1 MTPTPFTPGAR
12 NIDGHPDVA
21 EISALDEDL
30 LPRDR
35 SSELRAHLAGC
46 RLCADVLT
54 SLEEIRDSLGA
65 LPEASPMP
73 EDIAGRIDA
82 ALAAEALLGSPHGDG
97 AVVSRET
104 DAAPDGSD
112 RYAKPA
118 RETATHRHSAA
129 AVSRETSASHRPADR
144 PAGRPS
150 GGGTGPGRHRP
161 ARRVRRWR
169 SAILAGAGAV
179 VALGLGSV
187 VLQSMNGSAP
197 PSAGS
202 GSDASERTQA
212 GSTLEK
218 QVHGLLAKH
227 DAARE
232 SSQGAGDAPSRDFK
246 TQESQGNTPLAG
258 GAASVPSCVLAGIG
272 RSGTPLAVDQHASY
286 KGVTAY
292 LVVLPN
298 QDDAKRVDAYVV
310 DPSCVR
316 DEGTG
321 PGEVLT
327 RHTYDRP

>member
-54 SLEEIRDSLGA
+54 SLEEIRDSLGT
-65 LPEASPMP
+65 LPDASSMP

-82 ALAAEALLGSPHGDG
+82 ALAAEATLGSPRGDG

-104 DAAPDGSD
+104 DATSD
-112 RYAKPA
+112 RSAAYAKPG
-118 RETATHRHSAA
+118 REAAAHRHSAA
-129 AVSRETSASHRPADR
+129 AVSRETSASRRPADR

-187 VLQSMNGSAP
+187 VLQSMNDSAP
-197 PSAGS
+197 PTAGS

-212 GSTLEK
+212 GSALEK

-227 DAARE
+227 AARE
-232 SSQGAGDAPSRDFK
+232 SSQGNGDGPSRDFK

-258 GAASVPSCVLAGIG
+258 GAASMPSCVRAGIG

-286 KGVTAY
+286 KGETAY

-298 QDDAKRVDAYVV
+298 QDDAQRVDAYVV

>member
-35 SSELRAHLAGC
+35 SSELRAHLADC
-46 RLCADVLT
+46 HLCADVLT
-54 SLEEIRDSLGA
+54 SLEEIRDSLGT
-65 LPEASPMP
+65 LPDASPMP

-82 ALAAEALLGSPHGDG
+82 ALAAEAMLGSARGDG
-97 AVVSRET
+97 TVVSRET
-104 DAAPDGSD
+104 DATPERSD
-112 RYAKPA
+112 PYAKPG
-118 RETATHRHSAA
+118 RESATHRHSAA
-129 AVSRETSASHRPADR
+129 AVSRETSASRRPADR

-150 GGGTGPGRHRP
+150 AAGTGPGRHRP
-161 ARRVRRWR
+161 TRRVRRWR

-179 VALGLGSV
+179 VALGLSSV
-187 VLQSMNGSAP
+187 VLQSMNDSAP
-197 PSAGS
+197 PTAGS
-202 GSDASERTQA
+202 GSDTSERA
-212 GSTLEK
+212 HASALEK
-218 QVHGLLAKH
+218 QVHGLLAKN
-227 DAARE
+227 AARE
-232 SSQGAGDAPSRDFK
+232 SSQGTGDAPSRDFK
-246 TQESQGNTPLAG
+246 TKESQGNTPLAG
-258 GAASVPSCVLAGIG
+258 GTGSLPSCVRAGIG

-286 KGVTAY
+286 KGGTAY

-327 RHTYDRP
+327 RHTYARP